1 VTALRSTHGGNHPEF
16 VEQNRHM
23 IQYASVVATRHEVY
37 KSSITPR
44 VHQRPRHQTSADL
57 NSVISKTTQ
66 NLSTT
71 QICLVAEYLQTGRT
85 LHALNSMKQNTHV
98 VTLPYSATTSGMQNN
113 DDSVKLG
120 CVDGGTKTKTI
131 PVPTRIKQCPRPR
144 HAAYPFV
151 LWLMKCAR
159 HLPAR
164 LRR

>member
-1 VTALRSTHGGNHPEF
+1 MTALRSTHGGNHPEF

-98 VTLPYSATTSGMQNN
+98 VTLPYSATTSGTQNN

-120 CVDGGTKTKTI
+120 CVDGGHTFH
-131 PVPTRIKQCPRPR
+131 PRMYSPCLLYTSPSPR
-144 HAAYPFV
+144 DATLSRMPSSA
-151 LWLMKCAR
+151 
-159 HLPAR
+159 
-164 LRR
+164 